1 VSLEGRPKTYE
12 EAKREYG
19 AGPKTLNSAESAAIL
34 AMERAKEQAEEQ
46 RRRRL
51 AAQDVSAET
60 MHARMQRRLNIQN

>member
-1 VSLEGRPKTYE
+1 MDGRPKNLE

-19 AGPKTLNSAESAAIL
+19 SIPTALHPSESVALQAI
-34 AMERAKEQAEEQ
+34 EKAKELAEEQ

-60 MHARMQRRLNIQN
+60 IYSKMQQRLSIQK